1 MSWTP
6 QLGLRYISLAE
17 ARELGEI
24 YDVRVQSR
32 RLRRSFYD
40 TSSGQTGSSLIVTNL
55 TPTPEP
61 ALIFNVKAWAHLD
74 TSPASVPTNIS
85 VQSSAYFYQGTA
97 GGTEPWGAM
106 GDASDRFVEGAALL
120 HMQAMNLESL
130 LKPPLLVDRGWS
142 LNWDLSVRTQA
153 ATTWNLFYGISFDY
167 LPVALR

>member
-6 QLGLRYISLAE
+6 QLGLRYISLAD
-17 ARELGEI
+17 ARELAEI

-32 RLRRSFYD
+32 RMRRSFYD
-40 TSSGQTGSSLIVTNL
+40 TSSGQSGSSLIVTNL

-74 TSPASVPTNIS
+74 TSLATVPTNIS
-85 VQSSAYFYQGTA
+85 VQSSAYFHQGTSGA
-97 GGTEPWGAM
+97 TEPWGAM

-120 HMQAMNLESL
+120 DHEALNLESV
-130 LKPPLLVDRGWS
+130 LKPPLLVDRRWS
-142 LNWDLSVRTQA
+142 LNWDLSVRTQV
-153 ATTWNLFYGISFDY
+153 ATIWNLFYGISFDY